1 MNDSLDETSHL
12 SAITGKRLFAVGVSK
27 MIWQRVWVAV
37 SLAAWLGLG
46 SPAAMA
52 QDPNADLDAPA
63 QPADAAPAEQPPAP
77 GAHVD
82 HSAPASK
89 GNGGPKILIDAD
101 LTTQSVHVRF
111 ADGHEETWLISSGR
125 PGLDTPDGQY
135 KPQWVDP
142 DHISKQYQ
150 DAPMPYAIFFD
161 LKGHAFHGSYQKTFG
176 VALSHGCIRLPI
188 DDAKKL
194 FEAVQVSGAE
204 INITGRAQSG
214 RATAWARRH
223 GRGAE
228 LAAQPDEG
236 VESANSGY
244 GAEGAY
250 PPPPGYPVYQ
260 RTPYYAP
267 PQTFFGWGR

>member
-1 MNDSLDETSHL
+1 MVWQR
-12 SAITGKRLFAVGVSK
+12 ICVAVGF
-27 MIWQRVWVAV
+27 
-37 SLAAWLGLG
+37 AACLGLG
-46 SPAAMA
+46 SQGASA
-52 QDPNADLDAPA
+52 QDPNAGAGAPA
-63 QPADAAPAEQPPAP
+63 RPGDAAAAVPAGA
-77 GAHVD
+77 AHVD

-89 GNGGPKILIDAD
+89 GNGGPKVMIDAD
-101 LTTQSVHVRF
+101 LTAQTVHVRF
-111 ADGHEETWLISSGR
+111 ADGTEATWLISSGR
-125 PGLDTPDGQY
+125 PGLDTPDGHY

-161 LKGHAFHGSYQKTFG
+161 LQGHAFHGSYQKTFG

-204 INITGRAQSG
+204 INITGKAQSG

-223 GRGAE
+223 GGGTDWATQ
-228 LAAQPDEG
+228 LDEG
-236 VESANSGY
+236 EQSANSGY
-244 GAEGAY
+244 GGQGGY
-250 PPPPGYPVYQ
+250 PPAPGYPVYQ